1 MNPMTKEKQTTE
13 KSSTDQITKQTKDPL
28 FHLLKKSVQTLNPYH
43 VDPVTPKV
51 KLDANENNWLAG
63 KFQPALKDLLGAL
76 PIHHYPDTECT
87 ALRLRLAELNG
98 VNLSQVL
105 TGVGS
110 DQIIAWIVQAF
121 VEQGDRVQVMD
132 PTFSMYEI
140 NTMMLGGLPVRVPL
154 AEGFVFE
161 SAPFLA
167 KAKEEK
173 PKVVFITNPNN
184 PTGGVIPRTELV
196 SLIRELAQLDCII
209 AVDEAYYEF
218 YGETAAELIEEIPQ
232 LIVLR
237 TLSKAYGLAGVR
249 AGYALASEAMM
260 ESLARVKP
268 PYHMSSLDQM
278 AALVCLEQTAEVKPI
293 LNNII
298 QWRSKLEEELKK
310 LNLTVFPSRANFLL
324 VRTPQASKIDKR
336 LQEEGIL
343 VRSYGESGPLANCL
357 RITVGTE
364 EENQLLLEVFKKMQ
378 GDGSPASF

>member
-1 MNPMTKEKQTTE
+1 VSPMTKEKTSEE
-13 KSSTDQITKQTKDPL
+13 KAKDPL

-51 KLDANENNWLAG
+51 KLDANENNWLEG
-63 KFQPALKDLLGAL
+63 KFQPALKEKLGSL
-76 PIHHYPDTECT
+76 PIHHYPDTDCT

-98 VNLSQVL
+98 VKLPQVL

-121 VEQGDRVQVMD
+121 VEQGDRVQVME
-132 PTFSMYEI
+132 PTFTMYEI
-140 NTMMLGGLPVRVPL
+140 NTLMQGGVPVRVPL

-161 SAPFLA
+161 PASFLS

-173 PKVVFITNPNN
+173 PKVVFLTNPNN
-184 PTGGVIPRTELV
+184 PTGGVIPQPELM
-196 SLIRELAQLDCII
+196 SLIRELAQLNCII

-218 YGETAAELIEEIPQ
+218 YGETAAHLIEEIPQ

-249 AGYALASEAMM
+249 AGYALASKTMM
-260 ESLARVKP
+260 EALARVKP

-278 AALVCLEQTAEVKPI
+278 AALVCLDQADEVKPI
-293 LNNII
+293 LDNII
-298 QWRSKLEEELKK
+298 QWRGHLAEELEK

-324 VRTPQASKIDKR
+324 VRTPLAAKIDKG

-343 VRSYGESGPLANCL
+343 VRSYGAAGPLANCL

-364 EENQLLLEVFKKMQ
+364 DENQLLLEVFKKMR

>member
-1 MNPMTKEKQTTE
+1 MMKTT
-13 KSSTDQITKQTKDPL
+13 DNTKDPL

-43 VDPVTPKV
+43 VDPVMPKI

-63 KFQPALKDLLGAL
+63 KFQPALKDLLGSL

-87 ALRLRLAELNG
+87 ALRHQLAELNK
-98 VNLSQVL
+98 VKAEQVV

-110 DQIIAWIVQAF
+110 DQIIAWIIQAF

-140 NTMMLGGLPVRVPL
+140 NTQMLGGIPVRVPL

-161 SAPFLA
+161 AASFLA

-173 PKVVFITNPNN
+173 PKVVFLTNPNN
-184 PTGGVIPRTELV
+184 PTGGVIPQEELEP
-196 SLIRELAQLDCII
+196 LIKELADLDCVI

-218 YGETAAELIEEIPQ
+218 YGETAAGLIDTYPQ

-260 ESLARVKP
+260 DAIARVKP

-278 AALVCLEQTAEVKPI
+278 AALVCLNQVEEVKPI
-293 LNNII
+293 LQNII
-298 QWRSKLEEELKK
+298 QWRSQMEEALKEMD
-310 LNLTVFPSRANFLL
+310 LTVFPSRANFLL
-324 VRTPQASKIDKR
+324 VRTPLASKIDKR

-343 VRSYGESGPLANCL
+343 VRAYGESGPLANCL

-364 EENQLLLEVFKKMQ
+364 EENQLLLEAFKKMQ

>member
-1 MNPMTKEKQTTE
+1 MTNEKPSTEQTN
-13 KSSTDQITKQTKDPL
+13 DPL
-28 FHLLKKSVQTLNPYH
+28 FHLLKKSVQTLNTYH
-43 VDPVTPKV
+43 VDSVMPKI

-63 KFQPALKDLLGAL
+63 KFQPALKDLLSSL

-87 ALRLRLAELNG
+87 ALRHQLAVLND
-98 VNLSQVL
+98 VKMEQVV

-110 DQIIAWIVQAF
+110 DQIIAWIIQAF

-140 NTMMLGGLPVRVPL
+140 NTQMLGGIPVRVPL
-154 AEGFVFE
+154 GEGFVFDPA
-161 SAPFLA
+161 SFLA
-167 KAKEEK
+167 KAKEEQ
-173 PKVVFITNPNN
+173 PKVVFLTNPNN
-184 PTGGVIPRTELV
+184 PTGGVIPQTELT
-196 SLIRELAQLDCII
+196 SLIKELAVLDCII

-218 YGETAAELIEEIPQ
+218 YGETVAELIDTYPQ

-249 AGYALASEAMM
+249 AGYALASQDMM
-260 ESLARVKP
+260 EALSRVKP

-278 AALVCLEQTAEVKPI
+278 AALVCLNQVDEVKPI
-293 LNNII
+293 LDNII
-298 QWRSKLEEELKK
+298 QWRDRLEEELTK

-324 VRTPQASKIDKR
+324 VRTPLASKIDKR

-343 VRSYGESGPLANCL
+343 VRNYGAAGPLTNCL

-364 EENQLLLEVFKKMQ
+364 EENQQLLDIIKKMQ